1 MQLTVK
7 VDRARIIEEGKPSLG
22 RMLLHLHICRCTA
35 DKASCRQLYEDLS
48 AVDDDAMQWR
58 EIVMSKQDP
67 PLAFCHANT
76 FIQDGRVILKE
87 YEPTP
92 RGILQSWAERQV
104 DEPI

>member
-1 MQLTVK
+1 MKLTVK
-7 VDRARIIEEGKPSLG
+7 VDRSRIIEEGKPCLG

-67 PLAFCHANT
+67 ALAFCHANT

-87 YEPTP
+87 YEPTT
-92 RGILQSWAERQV
+92 RGIIQSWAEREV
-104 DEPI
+104 DEPM